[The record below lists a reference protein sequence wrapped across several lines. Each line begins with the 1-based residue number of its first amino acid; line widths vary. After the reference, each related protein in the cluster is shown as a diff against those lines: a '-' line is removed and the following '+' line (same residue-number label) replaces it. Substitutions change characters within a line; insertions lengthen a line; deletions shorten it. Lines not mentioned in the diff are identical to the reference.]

1 MCEFDAVVA
10 ATPELVEIFWWSKA
24 TAVGL
29 EIVGERPELIVLVT
43 MSLETFRL
51 LFPDIDC

>member
-1 MCEFDAVVA
+1 LCEFDAVVA